1 MFAVGRTELLVR
13 SGEIIFRTASVCR
26 MFSNSFKCAVT
37 CKGHYW
43 LCSDPQF
50 YQIIR
55 NYAFKSDLKIKW
67 VRPPKI
73 PSIKPEKSGDL
84 APLQTVDNKQYPLE
98 FQKSEA
104 LKT

>member
-1 MFAVGRTELLVR
+1 MSVR
-13 SGEIIFRTASVCR
+13 R
-26 MFSNSFKCAVT
+26 MCSNSFMCGVT
-37 CKGHYW
+37 FIRQYRI
-43 LCSDPQF
+43 CSNPYN
-50 YQIIR
+50 YQIVR

-84 APLQTVDNKQYPLE
+84 APVPPVDNKQYPLE
-98 FQKSEA
+98 FQKSEE

>member
-1 MFAVGRTELLVR
+1 MFRAVDCKLLVR
-13 SGEIIFRTASVCR
+13 NGEIIFRIVSVSR
-26 MFSNSFKCAVT
+26 MYSNSFKCGVM
-37 CKGHYW
+37 CKGLYW
-43 LCSDPQF
+43 LYSNPQLH
-50 YQIIR
+50 QVVR

-84 APLQTVDNKQYPLE
+84 ASLPAVDNKQYPLE
-98 FQKSEA
+98 FQKSEE